1 MQRGGATI
9 TSTEM
14 AMYELLRKA
23 GTDEFRAALP
33 LVK

>member
-1 MQRGGATI
+1 MGQAGVTI

-14 AMYELLRKA
+14 AMYEILEKA
-23 GTDEFRAALP
+23 GTDTFRKVLT